1 MKKHRILSIFMA
13 FCIMLTSSFIN
24 ISSAATVEYLDE
36 LTTDEMLLSDLVYDD
51 YILKQKYNEK
61 INIKNYTGFY
71 DKCRGY
77 IDHRY
82 IMYESLNQ
90 LNNRLSKYTFAL

>member
-13 FCIMLTSSFIN
+13 LCIMLTSSFMN

-36 LTTDEMLLSDLVYDD
+36 LTTDEMLLSELIYDD

-61 INIKNYTGFY
+61 INIKNYTEFY
-71 DKCRGY
+71 RKCRAY
-77 IDHRY
+77 IDRGDIHSSL
-82 IMYESLNQ
+82 IYESN
-90 LNNRLSKYTFAL
+90 K